1 MAVGKVLDAL
11 ESSEYADNTIVYL
24 WTDHGYHLGE
34 KGLFKKVT
42 LWDRSTHVPMMIA
55 GPGLQ
60 DPDCRK
66 GRFAIEW

>member
-34 KGLFKKVT
+34 NVLFKNLS
-42 LWDRSTHVPMMIA
+42 LWDWCAHVPIRIV
-55 GPGLQ
+55 GPG
-60 DPDCRK
+60 
-66 GRFAIEW
+66 